1 MGLCN
6 LLELCLGLSL
16 VCESKSGSYG
26 VSSRVFVAE
35 RYGYIE

>member
-6 LLELCLGLSL
+6 LVELCLGLFL

-35 RYGYIE
+35 KYDYS